1 MSKKRS
7 DVKKQENQS
16 IGATDSVSFSHG
28 NNDNIEDLLNQVEM
42 FHQLTS
48 SINDVLWVIDA
59 ETMDLHYVS
68 SSVYTMLGYTTEEV
82 LGKPIAILFTPED
95 AELAHQMIIANKQKF
110 IGSGESSSHHIVNEF
125 RHRRKD
131 GSLVWTEIVTSF
143 YRNETRKITEIRGVS
158 RDITAWRDNNLKLL
172 ESEAKYRL
180 LIENVSEGII
190 VIQDGRIR
198 YSNPA
203 TREMFQYSQ
212 EELFS
217 APFPVFVYRDDREM
231 IINSYNKRMRGE
243 TVADRFQLRV
253 LRKDRSVIWIELSVV
268 KLQWEGRAATL
279 NFVTEITERKKT
291 EDMILHMS
299 YHDALTGLYNRTFFE
314 KTEQIPT
321 RPENLPLTYIMA
333 DVNGLKMTNDAFG
346 HIAGDQLLKLVTTI
360 IAKSLRKQDL
370 FFRVGGDEF
379 VMLLPNTDEVM
390 AQHVI
395 KRLQSKIKATKTE
408 HLVLSVSFGAATQR
422 KVEETLSYIGMKAD
436 NFMYASKLTESN
448 EMKHQTLNR
457 IIASLDDEIPGEK
470 EHCKRVQQLCFEIGS
485 ELNLNSS
492 ELKNLSLAA
501 GMHDI
506 GMIGIDKTL
515 SLKPGRL
522 NDVEW
527 AEFKR
532 HPEIGYQILRQMSD
546 LANISEIVLSHH
558 ERVDGQ
564 GFPRG
569 ITSSEIPLA
578 AKILTIADFYDAIR
592 FKETGPQHS
601 KQKAIELIHESIGKQ
616 FDENIATTLIE
627 LIRSKED

>member
-1 MSKKRS
+1 MNKKRS
-7 DVKKQENQS
+7 DAKKQENQS
-16 IGATDSVSFSHG
+16 TGATNNAIFAHG
-28 NNDNIEDLLNQVEM
+28 SDDNIENLQNQVEM
-42 FHQLTS
+42 FHQLTA

-59 ETMDLHYVS
+59 ETMDLYYVS

-82 LGKPIAILFTPED
+82 IGKPIAVLFTPED
-95 AELAHQMIIANKQKF
+95 AELAHKMIQTNKRKF
-110 IGSGESSSHHIVNEF
+110 IESKETSSHHIVNEF

-143 YRNETRKITEIRGVS
+143 YQNETRGIIEIRGVS
-158 RDITAWRDNNLKLL
+158 RDISAWRDNILKLL

-190 VIQDGRIR
+190 VIQDGRIC

-203 TREMFQYSQ
+203 TREMFHYSQ
-212 EELFS
+212 EELYS

-231 IINSYNKRMRGE
+231 IINSYNNRMRGE
-243 TVADRFQLRV
+243 TVSDRFQLRV
-253 LRKDRSVIWIELSVV
+253 LRKDRAVIWIELSVV

-314 KTEQIPT
+314 KIEHVPT
-321 RPENLPLTYIMA
+321 LPENLQLTYIMA

-346 HIAGDQLLKLVTTI
+346 HNAGDQLLKLVSTI

-379 VMLLPNTDEVM
+379 VLLLPNTDEGM
-390 AQHVI
+390 AQQVI

-422 KVEETLSYIGMKAD
+422 TVDETLSYIGMKAD

-448 EMKHQTLNR
+448 EMKHQTLSQ
-457 IIASLDDEIPGEK
+457 IISSLNSDIPGEK
-470 EHCKRVQQLCFEIGS
+470 EHCKRVQQLCFEIGR
-485 ELNLNSS
+485 ELNLNTS
-492 ELKNLSLAA
+492 ELKNLSMAA

-522 NDVEW
+522 NNVEW

-546 LANISEIVLSHH
+546 LANISEIILSHH

-578 AKILTIADFYDAIR
+578 AKILSIADYYDAIR

-601 KQKAIELIHESIGKQ
+601 KQKAIELIHDSIGKQ
-616 FDENIATTLIE
+616 FDENIASTLIE
-627 LIRSKED
+627 IIRSKED